1 MKIGVVVDNEF
12 FTDIRVRTEVDI
24 LKNAGHEVFVLH
36 LMFETSKKV
45 NVEGIETKAISI
57 ERKKKDFIY
66 ATMNW
71 NPSYEKLWSS
81 NITEFINNYNLDVL
95 HVHDLYMAKCSR
107 KGIEKSKRNIDL
119 TLDLHE
125 NYPYAIQLYE
135 WATKFP
141 RNLLVQPNKWLK
153 KEREYLKYADK
164 IVVLS
169 DYFANYLS
177 QKFNINRDKF
187 VVYPNVPNID
197 YFASFDINKSILDK
211 GDKVTLFYFGAV
223 AKRRGIYTMIEGYKL
238 LKKDNDKLQL
248 LVIGPVD
255 KKDKAK
261 FNSLIK
267 SEKDIIH
274 YEWKDMS
281 DFPSYVYY
289 SDICISP
296 LEKNPQHESGV
307 ANKVYQYMLY
317 SKPVVVSNCGPQSDL
332 IESTNS
338 GLVYKHDSVK
348 DFVSKTKLLIDNSN
362 LREDYGENGREAIYN
377 KYNVKFFDKYLLG
390 LYK

>member
-248 LVIGPVD
+248 LIIGPVD